1 MTETNTTNTKS
12 HENMTMNIEDNKN
25 NITNQETTNT
35 KQSIDLSKNVTT
47 NISLL
52 VNLKRM
58 VDVCVSRGAFRSEE
72 LSQIGPIIDTLNIVI
87 KENIE

>member
-1 MTETNTTNTKS
+1 MTETNTKS

>member
-1 MTETNTTNTKS
+1 MTETNINES

-25 NITNQETTNT
+25 NIETINT

-72 LSQIGPIIDTLNIVI
+72 LSQIGPIIDNLNAVI